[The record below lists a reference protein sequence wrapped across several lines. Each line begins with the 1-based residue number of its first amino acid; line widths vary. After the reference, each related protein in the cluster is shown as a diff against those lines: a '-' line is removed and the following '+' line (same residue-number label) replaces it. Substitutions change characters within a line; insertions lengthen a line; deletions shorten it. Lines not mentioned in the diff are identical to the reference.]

1 MSRLGKK
8 PIKILEGVNVE
19 VGNGDVKVTGKLGS
33 LTLSI
38 LEDIDVR
45 VDKDKNDIVVSTE
58 KHYKQARANWGTMRS
73 LLNQSVLGVAQ
84 GFAKTLELVGVGYR
98 SSIEGRVLV
107 LNIGFTHQVRFN
119 IPEGITIIVEKTLIK
134 ISGINKH
141 LVGQVASSI
150 KKLKKPDPYQGKGIR
165 YQGEVIIKKAGK
177 KAVGAGAK

>member
-1 MSRLGKK
+1 M
-8 PIKILEGVNVE
+8 
-19 VGNGDVKVTGKLGS
+19 
-33 LTLSI
+33 
-38 LEDIDVR
+38 
-45 VDKDKNDIVVSTE
+45 
-58 KHYKQARANWGTMRS
+58 
-73 LLNQSVLGVAQ
+73 GVAQ

-98 SSIEGRVLV
+98 ASIEGRVLV